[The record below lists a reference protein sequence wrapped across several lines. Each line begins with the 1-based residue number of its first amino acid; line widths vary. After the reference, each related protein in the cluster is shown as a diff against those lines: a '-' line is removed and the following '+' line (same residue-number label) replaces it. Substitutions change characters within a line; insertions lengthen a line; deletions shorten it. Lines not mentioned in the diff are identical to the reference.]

1 MLQED
6 ITQQSNENNRF
17 SGPGLDD
24 DKKVFVG
31 GIDRN
36 INKNELLDYFMQ
48 YGDIENLIIKTNPFT
63 GESRGFAFVQFV
75 NSKSVD
81 NLLAVG
87 EHTIA
92 DKKVHLKRVTKKVNP
107 LECQIFVGG
116 LTSEITEQNVRNY
129 FVQFGQ
135 LSDYQRP
142 FNKMKNQ
149 MRSYCFITFEDSEV
163 VDQVL
168 QNPKPVINGKEIDV
182 QRVKFNPERII
193 DPVGSAIDPATFG
206 IIPAYPGY
214 MALAAASPY
223 GTAADYGYAANVYNA
238 YGAYGGDDYSANGYG
253 GGGNQAQAYRG
264 GQY

>member
-1 MLQED
+1 
-6 ITQQSNENNRF
+6 
-17 SGPGLDD
+17 
-24 DKKVFVG
+24 
-31 GIDRN
+31 
-36 INKNELLDYFMQ
+36 
-48 YGDIENLIIKTNPFT
+48 
-63 GESRGFAFVQFV
+63 
-75 NSKSVD
+75 
-81 NLLAVG
+81 
-87 EHTIA
+87 
-92 DKKVHLKRVTKKVNP
+92 

-223 GTAADYGYAANVYNA
+223 GTAADYGYAATVYNA

>member
-31 GIDRN
+31 GIGRN

-92 DKKVHLKRVTKKVNP
+92 DKKVHLKRVSFF
-107 LECQIFVGG
+107 C
-116 LTSEITEQNVRNY
+116 
-129 FVQFGQ
+129 
-135 LSDYQRP
+135 LS
-142 FNKMKNQ
+142 
-149 MRSYCFITFEDSEV
+149 I
-163 VDQVL
+163 
-168 QNPKPVINGKEIDV
+168 
-182 QRVKFNPERII
+182 
-193 DPVGSAIDPATFG
+193 
-206 IIPAYPGY
+206 
-214 MALAAASPY
+214 
-223 GTAADYGYAANVYNA
+223 
-238 YGAYGGDDYSANGYG
+238 
-253 GGGNQAQAYRG
+253 
-264 GQY
+264 